1 MLAMAVA
8 MDLASRARSTK
19 TRIETSIGPTD
30 DTLPDSEASRAR
42 STKTRIETSG
52 YLAIQLGLRR
62 LLRRVLREPD
72 PRKQGLKPL
81 LRSNDNHG
89 VLQSSRARSTKT
101 RIETQR
107 SASWPAGVILRE
119 PDPRKQGLKP
129 EAVTSGVLLSRLR
142 EPDPRKQGLKP
153 LLFVFWLCVVFKLRE
168 PDPRKQ
174 GLKPKIA
181 SFSRAFIARF
191 ESQIHENKD

>member
-1 MLAMAVA
+1 ML
-8 MDLASRARSTK
+8 
-19 TRIETSIGPTD
+19 
-30 DTLPDSEASRAR
+30 
-42 STKTRIETSG
+42 
-52 YLAIQLGLRR
+52 QNLGLI
-62 LLRRVLREPD
+62 LREPD
-72 PRKQGLKPL
+72 PRKQGLKHKWSQNN
-81 LRSNDNHG
+81 RTQAGH
-89 VLQSSRARSTKT
+89 SSRARSTKT
-101 RIETQR
+101 RIETLPIVQ
-107 SASWPAGVILRE
+107 WPRGKRDLRE